1 MFIAIPISEVE
12 LLSLRCQQLM
22 SLPQL
27 QSIRWLAP
35 DNWHLTLFFMG
46 NAPIDIL
53 PSLSHELHQVAHRH
67 SIFSLEL
74 NKLGAFTSNKRPQIL
89 WCGVS
94 NLDALMA
101 LQRNVN
107 EVVVEHGFSMMS
119 SFQPHI
125 TLARYSKSVVN
136 VVDKVIDDG
145 DGFGAQLV
153 THFSLY
159 QSELTPQGSV
169 YTILENYYLRGGMG
183 DAP

>member
-1 MFIAIPISEVE
+1 MFIAIPISEVA
-12 LLSLRCQQLM
+12 LLSLCCQQLM
-22 SLPQL
+22 SQQQ

-46 NAPIDIL
+46 NTPIDIL
-53 PSLSHELHQVAHRH
+53 PSLSHELQQVAHRH

-74 NKLGAFTSNKRPQIL
+74 NKLGAFTSFKRPQIL

-94 NLDALMA
+94 NSDALMA

-107 EVVVEHGFSMMS
+107 EVVVEHCFSMMS

-125 TLARYSKSVVN
+125 TLARYSKSLVN
-136 VVDKVIDDG
+136 VVDKAFDGG
-145 DGFGAQLV
+145 DGLGAQLV

-159 QSELTPQGSV
+159 QSELTPQGAV
-169 YTILENYYLRGGMG
+169 YTILENYNLWGGMR
-183 DAP
+183 DAR